1 MGNFRLLCVVLE
13 KEKRKKKKKK
23 KKKKKIKVEV
33 GSKFSGGIIVVLV

>member
-13 KEKRKKKKKK
+13 KEKSKKKK

>member
-13 KEKRKKKKKK
+13 KEKR

>member
-13 KEKRKKKKKK
+13 KEKRKKKK

>member
-1 MGNFRLLCVVLE
+1 LE
-13 KEKRKKKKKK
+13 KEKR